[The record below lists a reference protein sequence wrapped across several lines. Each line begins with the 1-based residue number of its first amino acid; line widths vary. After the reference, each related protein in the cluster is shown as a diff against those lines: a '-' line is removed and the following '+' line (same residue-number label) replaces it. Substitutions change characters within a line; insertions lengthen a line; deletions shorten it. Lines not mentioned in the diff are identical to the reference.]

1 MKAVGL
7 AVVFRVLV
15 TTLMV
20 ILCVTVGAVEDPIA
34 IADRGVVRILV
45 KHGKTFDEKTASGTG
60 FVVATDGFVVTNNH
74 VVSPPGEVFV
84 LVKQASSNTP
94 KLLPAQV
101 TWASSEYDLAL
112 LKVANL
118 SSQPLIISDRLPQKG
133 NKVFAI
139 GYPGVADKL
148 LLDRSDANLNGL
160 VESTVSE
167 GVVGRVFFASWLE
180 NGEKINILQHG
191 APINRG
197 NSGGPLLNG
206 CGQVIGVNTA
216 KALGSIEGNAQER
229 NSVVQADGIS
239 YASHVAVLIKELKN
253 KGFTLSIN
261 SDGCDAINPQ
271 AGAADPIAATP
282 APTQTNW
289 ILFSATGAAVTVALL
304 ALFVAFNKRGVVKE
318 TFTQYRRRSQGVSIQ
333 RSTVKSHPS
342 LLLQGL
348 GSSNQNIR
356 VLINASKCNTGA
368 LVIGRDATQCDLS
381 IDDPTVSRR
390 HASIT
395 WMDGRW
401 MVSDLG
407 SKNGTSIDGVSAGSR
422 ASPVRSGQSV
432 TFGKVTLHAQE
443 VQS

>member
-7 AVVFRVLV
+7 AVVFRVLI

-20 ILCVTVGAVEDPIA
+20 VNCVTLDAAEDPIA

-45 KHGKTFDEKTASGTG
+45 KHGKTFDEKTALGTG
-60 FVVATDGFVVTNNH
+60 FVVTMDGFVVTNNH
-74 VVSPPGEVFV
+74 VVNPSGEVFV
-84 LVKQASSNTP
+84 LVKQVSSNTP

-112 LKVANL
+112 LKVSNL
-118 SSQPLIISDRLPQKG
+118 SSQPLIISDQLPQKG

-139 GYPGVADKL
+139 GYPGVADRL
-148 LLDRSDANLNGL
+148 LLDRSDANLNSL
-160 VESTVSE
+160 AESTVSE
-167 GVVGRVFFASWLE
+167 GVVGRVFFASWLH

-206 CGQVIGVNTA
+206 CGHVIGVNTQ
-216 KALGSIEGNAQER
+216 KELGSIEGNAQDGKA
-229 NSVVQADGIS
+229 VVQADGIF
-239 YASHVAVLIKELKN
+239 YASHVAVLIKELKS

-261 SDGCDAINPQ
+261 SDGCNPINPQ
-271 AGAADPIAATP
+271 AGVAEPIVALP

-289 ILFSATGAAVTVALL
+289 ILFSAAGAAVVVALL
-304 ALFVAFNKRGVVKE
+304 ALFVAFKKRGVVQE
-318 TFTQYRRRSQGVSIQ
+318 TFTQYRRRSQGVPMQ
-333 RSTVKSHPS
+333 RPTVKAYPS

-348 GSSNQNIR
+348 GSTNQNIR
-356 VLINASKCNTGA
+356 VLINASKCITGV

-395 WMDGRW
+395 LMDGRW

-407 SKNGTSIDGVSAGSR
+407 SKNGTNIDGVSAGSR
-422 ASPVRSGQSV
+422 ASPLRSGQSV

-443 VQS
+443 IQS